1 MVVLLCIEKKLKC
14 RSQAFE
20 PPHELAPSLPFQL
33 HSHHP
38 CKQSIHPIHSP
49 VSPRCILYSSSTCH
63 ASRWHASPT
72 TTHLPFPKSQP
83 LFRSLLKPFFCSHGL
98 SRFLVKINLSLGK
111 KIRIHMGEDI
121 WDPQTQKTAYT
132 KNISKRNSYLC
143 VSKDTYRNIHSSI
156 LQKPQS
162 RNNAIV
168 RPSNRLNNQANKTL
182 WYSHDTIPHNEK
194 NYHYL

>member
-1 MVVLLCIEKKLKC
+1 
-14 RSQAFE
+14 
-20 PPHELAPSLPFQL
+20 
-33 HSHHP
+33 
-38 CKQSIHPIHSP
+38 
-49 VSPRCILYSSSTCH
+49 
-63 ASRWHASPT
+63 
-72 TTHLPFPKSQP
+72 
-83 LFRSLLKPFFCSHGL
+83 
-98 SRFLVKINLSLGK
+98 
-111 KIRIHMGEDI
+111 MGEDI

-143 VSKDTYRNIHSSI
+143 VSKDRYRNIHSSI

-162 RNNAIV
+162 RNNVTV